1 MSANAY
7 AHLSSCPVEFY
18 FSDANL
24 PFDKFL
30 FTLSRKNADGWVPLA
45 TLASFKRMKPMRDVL
60 DDAELAAAL
69 RSSEA
74 VEVDEPGTHVRRRVA
89 LAPVKD
95 AFQRS
100 AYAVSDSRREG
111 MGQGK

>member
-1 MSANAY
+1 M
-7 AHLSSCPVEFY
+7 LTLPFCLVEFY

-30 FTLSRKNADGWVPLA
+30 FTLSRKSADGWVPLA
-45 TLASFKRMKPMRDVL
+45 TLASFKRMRPMREAL
-60 DDAELAAAL
+60 SDAELAAAL
-69 RSSEA
+69 RPSASL
-74 VEVDEPGTHVRRRVA
+74 EVDEPGTHVRRRVA

-100 AYAVSDSRREG
+100 AYAVSVRAEGPGREE
-111 MGQGK
+111 QR